1 MSRRGELDAIVVGAG
16 IVGTATALAL
26 ARDGF
31 EVALVEAQAPTP
43 WRVGDAVDLRVVAL
57 APDGAALLDDLGV
70 WAAIRDARVGPDRR
84 MVVWDALAP
93 GELVFDALERGEP
106 ALGWIVE
113 NRLLQHALW
122 TALADALPPARLACP
137 NALAD
142 IEDHGD
148 GVTAVLGDGKRLRA
162 RVLVGADGIASPLR
176 ERLGIGTHGRDYGQR
191 AVVAHVAT
199 GRAHDGTAWQR
210 FQPGGPLAFL
220 PLADGRSSIVW
231 SLPEAEATRVLALDD
246 AIFRDELGC
255 ALDFRLGAITATT
268 ARAAFPLRLR
278 LADRYV
284 AGRCVLVGDA
294 AHGVHPLAGQGMNL
308 GLRDVANLRAQM
320 RHARERGSD
329 VGAAHV
335 LRRYERERRSENT
348 LAARGLDL
356 IERVYSSD
364 SMAIAGL
371 RGAAL
376 GLAGRIGPLRRLL
389 DAAAAGRV

>member
-70 WAAIRDARVGPDRR
+70 WAAIRDARVGPYRR

-199 GRAHDGTAWQR
+199 GRAHEGTAWQR